1 MSRQLLWSSPATRE
15 FRKLEPQ
22 LQDRILA
29 ALDRALDGA
38 GDIRPLTNT
47 DPPQLRLRVGDYRV
61 RFTLTTTQFLVL
73 SVRHR
78 LDAYR

>member
-1 MSRQLLWSSPATRE
+1 MTRQLVWSAPAARE
-15 FRKLEPQ
+15 FRKLERQ

-29 ALDRALDGA
+29 ALDRALHGA

-61 RFTLTTTQFLVL
+61 RFALTATEFLIL

-78 LDAYR
+78 RDAYR